1 MINFDEELKR
11 FEPSPEVEDMEQEI
25 YNHDMKDMVD
35 IMIGMMSSNNASN
48 SSMNGGMGQ
57 F

>member
-25 YNHDMKDMVD
+25 YSHDMKDMVD
-35 IMIGMMSSNNASN
+35 IMIGMMNSNNTSN
-48 SSMNGGMGQ
+48 GRMNGGMSQ